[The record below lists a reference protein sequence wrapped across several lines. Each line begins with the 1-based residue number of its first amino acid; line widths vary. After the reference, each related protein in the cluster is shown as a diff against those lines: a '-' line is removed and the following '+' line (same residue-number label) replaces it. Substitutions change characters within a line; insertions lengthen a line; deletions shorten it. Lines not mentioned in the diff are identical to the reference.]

1 MVTVRGRKKSL
12 APQMRPPVSRPRI
25 GRSPSASEED
35 ELLEDDSN
43 SSREESEVTFVQ
55 PPAQEASDVET
66 DNSYMEGDSTTTVNQ
81 TMIHA
86 EAAPIAPKVAAVKVA
101 TETVAVANAKAHVP
115 CEGDAGVVAPSVNV
129 GDKLNNSSTSNRSTE
144 SNDSGNSEPMETE
157 VKFADDGMVGLFGA
171 VSMIE
176 EQVRVQYP
184 ITARPPCTVDC
195 SVVSIYNL
203 GAFYLNLKYYYL
215 F

>member
-12 APQMRPPVSRPRI
+12 APQMRPPVTRPRI

-55 PPAQEASDVET
+55 PPTQENSDAET
-66 DNSYMEGDSTTTVNQ
+66 DNSYIEGDSTSVANRTVVP
-81 TMIHA
+81 T
-86 EAAPIAPKVAAVKVA
+86 EVVSVANKAVVEPNA
-101 TETVAVANAKAHVP
+101 TETKVVVNTKAPVSGDNGVGANVSP
-115 CEGDAGVVAPSVNV
+115 VVKV
-129 GDKLNNSSTSNRSTE
+129 GDKLNNSLTSNRSNE
-144 SNDSGNSEPMETE
+144 SNDSGNPEPMDTE

-171 VSMIE
+171 VSLIE

-184 ITARPPCTVDC
+184 VTARPPCTVDC
-195 SVVSIYNL
+195 AVVSIIVYDY
-203 GAFYLNLKYYYL
+203 F
-215 F
+215 